1 MGAYAATRD
10 QHRSCTSVVTA
21 ATTAVSRSA
30 LTLGDNAVRAA
41 RTRVRTRA
49 FAIAASAAACDPSE
63 TGSRG
68 EQAGA
73 WGTSF
78 DAS

>member
-49 FAIAASAAACDPSE
+49 LACAIAA
-63 TGSRG
+63 
-68 EQAGA
+68 
-73 WGTSF
+73 
-78 DAS
+78 